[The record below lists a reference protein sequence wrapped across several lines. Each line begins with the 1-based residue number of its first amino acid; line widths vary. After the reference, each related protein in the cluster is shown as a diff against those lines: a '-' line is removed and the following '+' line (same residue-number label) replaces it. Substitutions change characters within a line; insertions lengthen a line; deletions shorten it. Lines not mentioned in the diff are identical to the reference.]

1 MRLSEL
7 CFSLATILVWYSVE
21 CMPSDE
27 SVAAHSNRRNLDIC
41 SHWNGRRQFLE
52 MGDRGDLHAQN
63 VSISSSYKV
72 HVRHT
77 LSITLYL
84 CTFFSTLSSQNPL
97 FTPMS
102 LHNDNS
108 SLDIWYQCNIEL
120 VTCSECVIRVSFT
133 HTNFSMQ
140 CDEPEDNNH
149 QNYMKYK
156 KCPCEYI
163 LFSEP
168 PYEQDISGQEYCG
181 EGKTYRSKT
190 RTLNL
195 KLVYRA
201 ASSHVFSLQYFS
213 ERKFFRII
221 VGN

>member
-1 MRLSEL
+1 MKP
-7 CFSLATILVWYSVE
+7 SLIRIVEIWTFAVIGMDADSFWRWVTVATFTLKMSQYHHHTKYTYVTRY
-21 CMPSDE
+21 
-27 SVAAHSNRRNLDIC
+27 R
-41 SHWNGRRQFLE
+41 SHY
-52 MGDRGDLHAQN
+52 
-63 VSISSSYKV
+63 IY
-72 HVRHT
+72 VR
-77 LSITLYL
+77 
-84 CTFFSTLSSQNPL
+84 FFSVSFSQNPL

-102 LHNDNS
+102 LHNENN

-120 VTCSECVIRVSFT
+120 VTCSECVIRVSFI
-133 HTNFSMQ
+133 HTNFSMR
-140 CDEPEDNNH
+140 CDEPEDNNR
-149 QNYMKYK
+149 QNYMKFK

-181 EGKTYRSKT
+181 DGKSYRSKT

-213 ERKFFRII
+213 ERMYITILNRNLEK
-221 VGN
+221 